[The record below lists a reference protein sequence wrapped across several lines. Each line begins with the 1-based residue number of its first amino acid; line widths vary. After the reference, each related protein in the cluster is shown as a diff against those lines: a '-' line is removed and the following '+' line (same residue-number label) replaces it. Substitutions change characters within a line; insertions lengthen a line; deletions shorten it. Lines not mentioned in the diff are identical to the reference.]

1 MKMCVMCLGK
11 ENLAEENYSDY
22 CKECQEIVD
31 EKIHKEV
38 E

>member
-1 MKMCVMCLGK
+1 MKMCVMCLEK
-11 ENLAEENYSDY
+11 LAENYSDY